1 MRRLSRFTVGVTTG
15 VAVASVALFYH
26 DKLYTGAETA
36 RLVWTGWTYFL
47 VWAATVAYAMWRPND
62 YRTTRELTALTG
74 LGLIGL
80 PLLNGLATGDVFLSG
95 LAGATPVT
103 AWVDVTFLVLG
114 AVTCVVAAALPDH
127 RPEAAALPADTA
139 QPHPAPAE

>member
-1 MRRLSRFTVGVTTG
+1 
-15 VAVASVALFYH
+15 
-26 DKLYTGAETA
+26 
-36 RLVWTGWTYFL
+36 
-47 VWAATVAYAMWRPND
+47 MWRPND

-127 RPEAAALPADTA
+127 RPETAAPPADTA